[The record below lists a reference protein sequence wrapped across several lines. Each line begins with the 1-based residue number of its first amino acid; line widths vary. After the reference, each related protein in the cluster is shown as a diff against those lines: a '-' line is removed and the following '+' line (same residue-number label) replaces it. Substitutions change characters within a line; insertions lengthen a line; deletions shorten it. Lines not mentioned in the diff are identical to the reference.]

1 MIVLAHFFSSF
12 GLIAYLLVIASVV
25 IIALSIERL
34 ITVYLQPKLP
44 LKTLQAITANIKNG
58 ELEKAD
64 IETAKTPQLYQ
75 NWIKIILNSTQKQ
88 AEDELSL
95 NLLQTRNYLQR
106 PLEWLNLFAIIS
118 PMLGLLGTI
127 WSMSRSFASIS
138 KSMTSE
144 GMHQMITYLS
154 EAMYATA
161 FGITLAL
168 ISMLSLYFLRQ
179 KTESYLANCELW
191 LNKILL
197 AATYHNSLMAKN

>member
-1 MIVLAHFFSSF
+1 MIVLEHFFSSF
-12 GLIAYLLVIASVV
+12 GLIAYLLVLASVV
-25 IIALSIERL
+25 IVALSIERL

-44 LKTLQAITANIKNG
+44 LKLLQTIINKIKHG
-58 ELEKAD
+58 ELEQANLE
-64 IETAKTPQLYQ
+64 IVKTPQLYQ
-75 NWIKIILNSTQKQ
+75 SWIKIILNSTQKQ

-95 NLLQTRNYLQR
+95 NLLQMRNHLQR

-144 GMHQMITYLS
+144 GMQQMITYLS

-168 ISMLSLYFLRQ
+168 ISMLSLYILRQ

-197 AATYHNSLMAKN
+197 ATSQQNSLMAKN

>member
-1 MIVLAHFFSSF
+1 MIILEHFFSSF
-12 GLIAYLLVIASVV
+12 GLIAYLLLLASVA
-25 IIALSIERL
+25 ILALSIERL
-34 ITVYLQPKLP
+34 ITIFIQPRLP
-44 LKTLQAITANIKNG
+44 IKNLQAITINLKKGDSLQVENYM
-58 ELEKAD
+58 
-64 IETAKTPQLYQ
+64 AKTPLLYQ
-75 NWIKIILNSTQKQ
+75 KWIRLILDNTQKQ

-95 NLLQTRNYLQR
+95 NLMQTRNHLQR

-127 WSMSRSFASIS
+127 WSMSHSFASIS

-168 ISMLSLYFLRQ
+168 ISMLSLYFFRQ
-179 KTESYLANCELW
+179 KTESYLTNCELW
-191 LNKILL
+191 FNKILL
-197 AATYHNSLMAKN
+197 ATKHNNSLVAEN

>member
-1 MIVLAHFFSSF
+1 MIILEHFFSTF
-12 GLIAYLLVIASVV
+12 GLIAYLLLLASVA
-25 IIALSIERL
+25 ILALSIERL
-34 ITVYLQPKLP
+34 ITIFIQPRLP
-44 LKTLQAITANIKNG
+44 IKNLQAITINLKKGDSLQVENYI
-58 ELEKAD
+58 
-64 IETAKTPQLYQ
+64 AKTPLLYQ
-75 NWIKIILNSTQKQ
+75 KWIRLILDNTQKQ

-95 NLLQTRNYLQR
+95 NLMQTRNHLQR

-127 WSMSRSFASIS
+127 WSMSHSFASIS

>member
-1 MIVLAHFFSSF
+1 MIILEHFFSSF
-12 GLIAYLLVIASVV
+12 GLIAYLLLLASIA
-25 IIALSIERL
+25 ILALSIERL
-34 ITVYLQPKLP
+34 ITIFIQPRLP
-44 LKTLQAITANIKNG
+44 IKNLQAITINLKKGDSLQVENYI
-58 ELEKAD
+58 
-64 IETAKTPQLYQ
+64 AKTPLLYQ
-75 NWIKIILNSTQKQ
+75 KWIRLILDNTQKQ

-95 NLLQTRNYLQR
+95 NLMQTRNHLQR

-127 WSMSRSFASIS
+127 WSMSHSFASIS

-168 ISMLSLYFLRQ
+168 ISMLSLYFFRQ
-179 KTESYLANCELW
+179 KTESYLTNRELW

-197 AATYHNSLMAKN
+197 ATKHNNSLVAEN

>member
-1 MIVLAHFFSSF
+1 MIILEHFFSSF
-12 GLIAYLLVIASVV
+12 GLIAYLLLLASVA
-25 IIALSIERL
+25 ILALSIERL
-34 ITVYLQPKLP
+34 ITIFIQPRLP
-44 LKTLQAITANIKNG
+44 IKNLQAITINLKKGDPLQVENYI
-58 ELEKAD
+58 
-64 IETAKTPQLYQ
+64 AKTPLLYQ
-75 NWIKIILNSTQKQ
+75 KWIRLILDNTQKQ
-88 AEDELSL
+88 AEDELNL
-95 NLLQTRNYLQR
+95 NLMQTRNHLQR

-127 WSMSRSFASIS
+127 WSMSHSFASIS

-168 ISMLSLYFLRQ
+168 ISMLSLYFFRQ
-179 KTESYLANCELW
+179 KTESYLTNCELW

-197 AATYHNSLMAKN
+197 ATKHNNSLVAEN

>member
-1 MIVLAHFFSSF
+1 MIVLEHFFSSF
-12 GLIAYLLVIASVV
+12 GLIAYLLVSASVV

-34 ITVYLQPKLP
+34 ITFYLQPKLP
-44 LKTLQAITANIKNG
+44 LKSLQAITANIKDG
-58 ELEKAD
+58 ELEKANNE
-64 IETAKTPQLYQ
+64 ITKTSQLYQ
-75 NWIKIILNSTQKQ
+75 NWIKVILNSTQKQ

-95 NLLQTRNYLQR
+95 NLQQTRNHLQR
-106 PLEWLNLFAIIS
+106 PLEWLDLFAIIS

-179 KTESYLANCELW
+179 KTENYLAACELW

-197 AATYHNSLMAKN
+197 ATAHRNSLMAKN